1 MPNLL
6 DDVDEIRPDDAKD
19 DMAADDMAAAILDHA
34 QLVKEEEASEQQTPK
49 RRRGRP
55 PKKQPEQEENVK
67 GKETKRLEENLQL
80 LHNQIEILQNEIREI
95 YNKHESFKTEVAE
108 FIQAL
113 PEIVRQSVQQI
124 ATVNKPE
131 PESEIKEQN
140 VGVTEQPKDNPS
152 PPVNIPDQLAVE
164 AALKQAD
171 LEFIEKLQSLQ
182 GIDKLIFLSRNLSGA
197 IGLLESL
204 KGNSGQQQAGNPLAG
219 FEAALGVF
227 SQMFSYMTKIFEM
240 ASEAVGRAQQVAIK
254 SSRIAYQEPVKESS
268 KKE

>member
-19 DMAADDMAAAILDHA
+19 DMTADDMAAAILDHA
-34 QLVKEEEASEQQTPK
+34 QLVKEEEATEQQTPK

-55 PKKQPEQEENVK
+55 PKKQPQQEEK
-67 GKETKRLEENLQL
+67 RGEETKKLEENLQL

-95 YNKHESFKTEVAE
+95 YNKHESFKTEVTE

-124 ATVNKPE
+124 ATVNKVE
-131 PESEIKEQN
+131 SGSEIKEQN
-140 VGVTEQPKDNPS
+140 IRVTEQPKEENPS
-152 PPVNIPDQLAVE
+152 PQVNIPDQLAVE

-197 IGLLESL
+197 VGLLESL
-204 KGNSGQQQAGNPLAG
+204 KGNSGQQQAVNPLSG
-219 FEAALGVF
+219 FETALGVF

-240 ASEAVGRAQQVAIK
+240 ASEAVGRAQQIAIK
-254 SSRIAYQEPVKESS
+254 SSKIPYQEPVKESS